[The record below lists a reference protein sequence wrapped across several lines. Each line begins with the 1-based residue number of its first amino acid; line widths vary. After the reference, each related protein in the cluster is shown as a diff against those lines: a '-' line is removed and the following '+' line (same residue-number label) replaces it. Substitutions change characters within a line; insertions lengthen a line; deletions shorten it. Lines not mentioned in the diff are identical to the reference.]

1 MLSSSTMK
9 STAAPN
15 RRLDLAGGATASV
28 PMGHACRGDELH
40 TYLGAAIVIATL
52 FIVGFIAFSALSHAA
67 IALGFG

>member
-1 MLSSSTMK
+1 
-9 STAAPN
+9 
-15 RRLDLAGGATASV
+15 
-28 PMGHACRGDELH
+28 MGHACRGDELH